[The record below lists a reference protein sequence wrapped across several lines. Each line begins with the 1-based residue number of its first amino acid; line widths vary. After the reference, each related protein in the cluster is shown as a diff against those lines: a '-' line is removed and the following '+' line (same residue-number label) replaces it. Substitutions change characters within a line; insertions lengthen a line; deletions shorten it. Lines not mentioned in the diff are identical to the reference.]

1 MGPKTGRETSAA
13 AGWLMMLAILLSAGV
28 GLGFGLPPIAVG
40 IAWWSAGLLLVSR
53 LRGLQRI
60 QTLLMLTVGASAAF
74 YAAMR
79 GFAIDWQ
86 QAIAGN
92 QALLAMLAAVSFL
105 RLVSLP
111 RVEPGEPDPRGRGA
125 LWRTLLGVH
134 LFGSVIN
141 LSAVMILGDR
151 QSRRSPL
158 TPLQAVTL
166 SRGFALAAH
175 WSPFFAAMG
184 IALSH
189 APGAQLPVLSLFGI
203 PLAAAG
209 LLLSAWQLP
218 RWSGADGYTGYPMHF
233 AALWVPGLLAL
244 IVLFIHGLHPS
255 LPILTLITVAAL
267 TVTTLVL
274 GTRDRSGCL
283 PDLRG
288 HIEGGLP
295 GMAGELALFLA
306 AAVLAAGI
314 EAAVQAQ
321 GWTLT
326 LVDFG
331 AAESWL
337 MLLAMV
343 ALSIA
348 GVHPVIS
355 IATAQGMLA
364 PLAIDPNLLG
374 ITYLMA
380 WAVGVSISPF
390 SGMHLGMQGR
400 FGIDP
405 RGFVRWNAGFT
416 LVMLLIHGAALHAYE
431 RLIGA

>member
-1 MGPKTGRETSAA
+1 
-13 AGWLMMLAILLSAGV
+13 
-28 GLGFGLPPIAVG
+28 
-40 IAWWSAGLLLVSR
+40 
-53 LRGLQRI
+53 
-60 QTLLMLTVGASAAF
+60 
-74 YAAMR
+74 
-79 GFAIDWQ
+79 
-86 QAIAGN
+86 
-92 QALLAMLAAVSFL
+92 
-105 RLVSLP
+105 
-111 RVEPGEPDPRGRGA
+111 
-125 LWRTLLGVH
+125 
-134 LFGSVIN
+134 
-141 LSAVMILGDR
+141 
-151 QSRRSPL
+151 
-158 TPLQAVTL
+158 
-166 SRGFALAAH
+166 
-175 WSPFFAAMG
+175 
-184 IALSH
+184 
-189 APGAQLPVLSLFGI
+189 
-203 PLAAAG
+203 
-209 LLLSAWQLP
+209 
-218 RWSGADGYTGYPMHF
+218 
-233 AALWVPGLLAL
+233 
-244 IVLFIHGLHPS
+244 
-255 LPILTLITVAAL
+255 
-267 TVTTLVL
+267 
-274 GTRDRSGCL
+274 
-283 PDLRG
+283 
-288 HIEGGLP
+288 
-295 GMAGELALFLA
+295 MAGELALFLA

-331 AAESWL
+331 ATESWL
-337 MLLAMV
+337 MLLTMV